1 MSSHHAITPP
11 QHRQT
16 GASRFNSSSTWLS
29 QPILRASFD
38 ERVIGNSQR
47 HQIGMMLIFQT
58 SILNASIN
66 KYTAVKIRRDES
78 LNPRTNVQCREK
90 QRHKTW
96 NWWPTFPDLLLPSSA
111 GCNNLKWSSL
121 FTFYTSPGTN
131 LSPLSLARDNC
142 IWVSNCSISKHST
155 ELIQLESVTVH
166 LWRIERGTFWEYFCW
181 LMRVRRA
188 GEMVIKTICIGALEA
203 DWGGPALHWA
213 QHTLIPPYLLPH

>member
-121 FTFYTSPGTN
+121 FTFYTSPRQT
-131 LSPLSLARDNC
+131 SAPSLLLLVITVFGFQIALFRN
-142 IWVSNCSISKHST
+142 
-155 ELIQLESVTVH
+155 IQQS
-166 LWRIERGTFWEYFCW
+166 
-181 LMRVRRA
+181 
-188 GEMVIKTICIGALEA
+188 
-203 DWGGPALHWA
+203 
-213 QHTLIPPYLLPH
+213 